1 MMMVVRVCVCDAAR
15 LGAKG
20 DTFRRPARASF
31 AWRNFAFLNFTYE
44 GPLGPA
50 IGRTSEV
57 VAGGARTFFERVS
70 NGWGSCLLPAGWALR
85 AQPVRERAL
94 PDPKEASSEVLVR
107 YRHWPVRRC
116 NEAG

>member
-31 AWRNFAFLNFTYE
+31 AWRNFAFFNFTYE

-57 VAGGARTFFERVS
+57 VAGGARTFFERVFDARPPEGVQRGQVRDYDLRVS
-70 NGWGSCLLPAGWALR
+70 VFALQAR
-85 AQPVRERAL
+85 
-94 PDPKEASSEVLVR
+94 
-107 YRHWPVRRC
+107 RHRDI
-116 NEAG
+116 

>member
-20 DTFRRPARASF
+20 DALRRPARASF
-31 AWRNFAFLNFTYE
+31 AWRNFAFFNFTYE

-57 VAGGARTFFERVS
+57 VAGGARTFFERAFLTAGGGAYS
-70 NGWGSCLLPAGWALR
+70 GWWGRKAYW
-85 AQPVRERAL
+85 
-94 PDPKEASSEVLVR
+94 
-107 YRHWPVRRC
+107 
-116 NEAG
+116 

>member
-1 MMMVVRVCVCDAAR
+1 MVVRVCACDAAR

-31 AWRNFAFLNFTYE
+31 AWRNFAFFNFTYE

-57 VAGGARTFFERVS
+57 VAGGARTFFERVFWRL
-70 NGWGSCLLPAGWALR
+70 GVGRIPAGGA
-85 AQPVRERAL
+85 ER
-94 PDPKEASSEVLVR
+94 PC
-107 YRHWPVRRC
+107 W
-116 NEAG
+116 